1 MSWLALGFYLRD
13 RQKLDGRTSSQEHS
27 MSDFH
32 SVAGAQE
39 TLRLIGPDPQNWVPR
54 RSGIDHN
61 VAIVGGGQS
70 GHAFAFALRRAGI
83 GDVTVI
89 DGAPDPASAG
99 VWLTRARM
107 NKLRT
112 PKAIPGPEMGLPGL
126 SFQAWFE
133 ATRGAD
139 AYAALDRIA
148 RVDWA
153 AYLAWLR
160 ETLAIPVRYGTS
172 LLRIEPAA
180 DHFRLHL
187 KAGGHASIE
196 TARKVILANGVGGG
210 GGANIPAV
218 LTRDLPAAFYAH
230 TSQDI
235 DFTALRGK
243 SVAVIGAAASA
254 FDAAG
259 VALEAGASDVHL
271 FARRPSLASLAVIR
285 VRIYPGAYDNYYGLP
300 DEFRW
305 RQAARF
311 FQAGS
316 TPPVDAI
323 ERTVGFPNFHLH
335 LSSTWRSAAIEGDRI
350 VADADDGLFH
360 FDFAIAGSGY
370 FVDPEAR
377 PELGDFA
384 CEIARWRDRFT
395 PLTGEQDGVLA
406 AYPYL
411 GAAHEYQE
419 RTPGRAPYLKDIHV
433 FNPSGFVSHGLP
445 IGDILSFKRDIP
457 AIVARISRDLFFAD
471 LDAHDQRI
479 NGGIAEDFSAEL
491 YAASVWH
498 PSSSIAAE

>member
-1 MSWLALGFYLRD
+1 MSL
-13 RQKLDGRTSSQEHS
+13 SQS
-27 MSDFH
+27 LP
-32 SVAGAQE
+32 GAEE

-70 GHAFAFALRRAGI
+70 GNAFAFALRRAGI

-89 DGAPDPASAG
+89 DGASDPANAG

-112 PKAIPGPEMGLPGL
+112 PKAVPGPELGLPGL

-133 ATRGAD
+133 SNRGAD
-139 AYAALDRIA
+139 AYAALDRIP

-153 AYLAWLR
+153 AYLSWLR
-160 ETLAIPVRYGTS
+160 ETLGIPVRYRTR
-172 LLRIEPAA
+172 LRHIEPLA

-187 KAGGHASIE
+187 EVDGEAIIE

-210 GGANIPAV
+210 GGANIPEV
-218 LTRDLPAAFYAH
+218 LTRHLPSTLYAH

-235 DFTALRGK
+235 DFDALRGK
-243 SVAVIGAAASA
+243 SVAVVGAAASA

-259 VALEAGASDVHL
+259 VALESGARDVHL
-271 FARRPSLASLAVIR
+271 FARRASIASLPVIR
-285 VRIYPGAYDNYYGLP
+285 LRTYPGAYDNYHGLP

-305 RQAARF
+305 QQAVRF
-311 FQAGS
+311 RDAGS

-323 ERTVGFPNFHLH
+323 ERAVAFPNFHIH
-335 LSSTWRSAAIEGDRI
+335 LSSTWRSAVNENNRI
-350 VADADDGLFH
+350 VADTGNGVLR
-360 FDFAIAGSGY
+360 FDFAIAGTGY
-370 FVDPEAR
+370 FVDPEGR
-377 PELGDFA
+377 PELGGFA
-384 CEIARWRDRFT
+384 QEIARWRDRFT
-395 PLTGEQDGVLA
+395 PRAGEEDDTIG

-411 GAAHEYQE
+411 GAAQEYLE

-433 FNPSGFVSHGLP
+433 FNPTGFVSHGLP

-479 NGGIAEDFSAEL
+479 SGPIAPDFGPDL
-491 YAASVWH
+491 YAASVWTQ
-498 PSSSIAAE
+498 SRQAAE

>member
-1 MSWLALGFYLRD
+1 MSPPQSIA
-13 RQKLDGRTSSQEHS
+13 T
-27 MSDFH
+27 
-32 SVAGAQE
+32 AQE
-39 TLRLIGPDPQNWVPR
+39 TLRLIGPDPQSWVPK

-61 VAIVGGGQS
+61 VAIIGGGQS
-70 GHAFAFALRRAGI
+70 GNAFAFALRRAGI

-89 DGAPDPASAG
+89 DAAPDAGNAG

-112 PKAIPGPEMGLPGL
+112 PKAIPGPELGLPGL

-139 AYAALDRIA
+139 AYAGLDRIP
-148 RVDWA
+148 RTDWA
-153 AYLAWLR
+153 AYLAWFR
-160 ETLAIPVRYGTS
+160 EILAIPVRYRTR

-187 KAGGHASIE
+187 EADGQATIE

-210 GGANIPAV
+210 GGPNIPTV
-218 LTRDLPAAFYAH
+218 LSNNLPTTFYAH

-235 DFTALRGK
+235 DFSALRGK

-259 VALEAGASDVHL
+259 VALESGATDVHL
-271 FARRPSLASLAVIR
+271 FARRGSLASLPVIR
-285 VRIYPGAYDNYYGLP
+285 ARIYPGAYDNYYNLP
-300 DEFRW
+300 DELRW

-311 FQAGS
+311 YQAGS

-323 ERTVGFPNFHLH
+323 ERAVKFPNFHLH
-335 LSSTWRSAAIEGDRI
+335 LSSTWQSARIDGNRI
-350 VADADDGLFH
+350 VAEASDGVFH
-360 FDFAIAGSGY
+360 FDFAIAGTGY
-370 FVDPEAR
+370 FVDPAAR
-377 PELGDFA
+377 PEFGDFA
-384 CEIARWRDRFT
+384 NEIARWRDRFT
-395 PLTGEQDGVLA
+395 PRAGEEDNALA

-411 GAAHEYQE
+411 GAAHEYLE

-433 FNPSGFVSHGLP
+433 FNPTGFVSHGLP
-445 IGDILSFKRDIP
+445 VGDILSFKRDIP

-479 NGGIAEDFSAEL
+479 NGAIAEDFSREL
-491 YAASVWH
+491 YAASTWN
-498 PSSSIAAE
+498 PSRSIAAE